1 MFPSVAVIVT
11 GAALGTAVVEI
22 VNAAEVSPGAIV
34 TLGGTDAAA
43 FEEVSAIV
51 PPFVCGSDTRL
62 WWRVTPPSVR
72 F

>member
-1 MFPSVAVIVT
+1 MAVIVT
-11 GAALGTAVVEI
+11 GTAVGTAVVEI

-43 FEEVSAIV
+43 FEEVSATV
-51 PPFVCGSDTRL
+51 PPFVWGSDTRFCWIL
-62 WWRVTPPSVR
+62 TPPSTR